1 MQILSHDFRKGY
13 AKLRVNSLDDL
24 WYLSQIIE
32 AGDRVRA
39 KTTRKIKLG
48 EKEEAVKKTIILS
61 IAVEKVEF
69 HRYNNILR
77 IAGKTNE
84 EKEDIPKGSF
94 HTISIDEESEFTLE
108 KEDWPDYLIKRLKEA
123 AEKKYQYLVC
133 VFDREEGYF
142 FLTKNYGYE
151 LLTKISGEPEKKEK
165 RAAAKGQFYPEII
178 KLLGEYAVRFKPERI
193 ILASPAFYKEDLAK
207 LVKEGELK
215 KKIVLAVCSS
225 VDESA
230 VSEVMKR
237 PELKETLKQSRFWE
251 EINLVEE
258 LLIQIN
264 KKGMAAYGL
273 KEVKKAVESGA
284 VEKLLVIDSL
294 IQKKKEEG
302 RFEELNWLMRN
313 TEKSKGEVHII
324 SSEHE
329 GGKKLNGLG
338 GIGAI
343 LRFKLEW

>member
-39 KTTRKIKLG
+39 KTTRKIKRG
-48 EKEEAVKKTIILS
+48 EKEEAVKKTITLS
-61 IAVEKVEF
+61 IGVEKIEF
-69 HRYNNILR
+69 HKYNHTLR
-77 IAGKTNE
+77 VAGKTDE

-94 HTISIDEESEFTLE
+94 HTISLDEGSEFTLE
-108 KEDWPDYLIKRLKEA
+108 KEDWPEYLIKRLKEA
-123 AEKKYQYLVC
+123 AEKRHQYLVC
-133 VFDREEGYF
+133 VFDREEAYF
-142 FLTKNYGYE
+142 FLTKNYGCE

-165 RAAAKGQFYPEII
+165 RAAAKGTFYPEII
-178 KLLGEYAVRFKPERI
+178 KLLEEYAGRFKPERV

-207 LVKEGELK
+207 LVKGGETK
-215 KKIVLAVCSS
+215 KKIVLATCSS
-225 VDESA
+225 VDENA

-258 LLIQIN
+258 LLVQMN
-264 KKGMAAYGL
+264 KNGKAAYGI

-284 VEKLLVIDSL
+284 VEKLLVLDSL

-302 RFEELNWLMRN
+302 KFEELSWLMRN
-313 TEKSKGEVHII
+313 TEKSKGEAHIL

-343 LRFKLEW
+343 LRFKMEW

>member
-1 MQILSHDFRKGY
+1 M
-13 AKLRVNSLDDL
+13 
-24 WYLSQIIE
+24 
-32 AGDRVRA
+32 
-39 KTTRKIKLG
+39 LG
-48 EKEEAVKKTIILS
+48 
-61 IAVEKVEF
+61 
-69 HRYNNILR
+69 
-77 IAGKTNE
+77 G
-84 EKEDIPKGSF
+84 
-94 HTISIDEESEFTLE
+94 
-108 KEDWPDYLIKRLKEA
+108 LILKESSWPA
-123 AEKKYQYLVC
+123 
-133 VFDREEGYF
+133 R
-142 FLTKNYGYE
+142 
-151 LLTKISGEPEKKEK
+151 
-165 RAAAKGQFYPEII
+165 
-178 KLLGEYAVRFKPERI
+178 RF
-193 ILASPAFYKEDLAK
+193 
-207 LVKEGELK
+207 K
-215 KKIVLAVCSS
+215 KKIVLATCSS

-273 KEVKKAVESGA
+273 KEVKQAVDSGA

-302 RFEELNWLMRN
+302 KFEELNWLMRN

-343 LRFKLEW
+343 LRFKMEW